1 MGIQGTS
8 VKKQKKLVY
17 RCVHLGTRT
26 LYGCKRLRL
35 DTGGFMSGMGNFY
48 PFSTQRCEKAFLMPG
63 AICSV
68 LLNTQLCLYAKEIN
82 GLMVAPLK

>member
-1 MGIQGTS
+1 
-8 VKKQKKLVY
+8 
-17 RCVHLGTRT
+17 
-26 LYGCKRLRL
+26 
-35 DTGGFMSGMGNFY
+35 MSGMGNFY